1 MPVYKCPD
9 GKYRIGSGKCMY
21 STKAKAIKAYAAYRA
36 ISHSEAWVEYLRF
49 VVSRIKKAVEDTT
62 TGDIATFIRMARK
75 IKRKNAL
82 TIKNRL
88 EQK

>member
-36 ISHSEAWVEYLRF
+36 ISHSEAWAEYLRF

-62 TGDIATFIRMARK
+62 TGDIATFIRVVRRIK
-75 IKRKNAL
+75 KKRKEGINA
-82 TIKNRL
+82 
-88 EQK
+88 

>member
-1 MPVYKCPD
+1 MPVLKCPD

-36 ISHSEAWVEYLRF
+36 ISHSEAWAEYLRF

-62 TGDIATFIRMARK
+62 TGDIATFIRTARK